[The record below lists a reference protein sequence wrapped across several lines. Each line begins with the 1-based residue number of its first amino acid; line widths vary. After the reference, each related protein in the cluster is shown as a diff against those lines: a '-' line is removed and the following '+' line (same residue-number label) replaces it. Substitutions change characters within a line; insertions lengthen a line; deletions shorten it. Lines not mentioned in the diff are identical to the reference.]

1 MSVQYKDLSG
11 KVVVVTGGTSGLG
24 FAMAQAFACSG
35 ANVVVIGRSEQK
47 MADVLPEIG
56 PNVSGKAF
64 NLNNV
69 AEIHALVEDLRETHG
84 EIDVLVNN
92 AGINLKKEAEEVSDA
107 EFDNIILT
115 NQKAVFSLTREV
127 ARTMI
132 PRKSGSIIMISS
144 MASQYGIPKVIG
156 YTAAKSAIEGMTRA
170 LAVEWSRYGVRVNCI
185 APGFIRTEMSAKALD
200 NDPERKSRVL
210 SRTPMARL
218 GEPAE
223 VASAVLFLA
232 SEQSGYVTGVVLPVD
247 GGNAI
252 GF

>member
-64 NLNNV
+64 NLNKV
-69 AEIHALVEDLRETHG
+69 AEIPALVKELRETHG

-144 MASQYGIPKVIG
+144 MAAHYGLPFVLP
-156 YTAAKSAIEGMTRA
+156 YAASKAAVEGMTRTM
-170 LAVEWSRYGVRVNCI
+170 AVEWAPHGLRVNCV
-185 APGFIRTEMSAKALD
+185 APGFIATPMSTVALES
-200 NDPERKSRVL
+200 DPPRMNRVIV
-210 SRTPMARL
+210 RTPMGRR
-218 GEPAE
+218 GTPAE
-223 VASAVLFLA
+223 VADAVVFLA
-232 SEQSGYVTGVVLPVD
+232 SESAKFITGVVLPVD
-247 GGNAI
+247 GGNSI